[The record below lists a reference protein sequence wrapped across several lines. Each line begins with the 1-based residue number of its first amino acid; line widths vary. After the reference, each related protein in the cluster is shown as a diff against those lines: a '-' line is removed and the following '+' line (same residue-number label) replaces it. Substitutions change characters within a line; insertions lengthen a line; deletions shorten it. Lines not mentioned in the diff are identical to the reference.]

1 MMEAVDILKKYD
13 IPITT
18 LRVEILQ
25 ILAFAKT
32 PLSYDQFDLQA
43 NKTSFYRNME
53 LFEKNGIVIKS
64 ELNRKS
70 FYELANQAKAHFVCD
85 VCHVISDIKMPK
97 IKGVVKSVV
106 VKGICEKC
114 EDEQ

>member
-1 MMEAVDILKKYD
+1 MDVLELLKKHD
-13 IPITT
+13 IAMTT

-25 ILAFAKT
+25 ILSLAKT
-32 PLSYDQFDLQA
+32 PLSYDQFNIKA

-53 LFEKNGIVIKS
+53 LFEKKGIVNKS

-70 FYELANQAKAHFVCD
+70 FYELADHAKAHFVCD

-97 IKGVVKSVV
+97 IKGMIKSVV

-114 EDEQ
+114 EDAQ